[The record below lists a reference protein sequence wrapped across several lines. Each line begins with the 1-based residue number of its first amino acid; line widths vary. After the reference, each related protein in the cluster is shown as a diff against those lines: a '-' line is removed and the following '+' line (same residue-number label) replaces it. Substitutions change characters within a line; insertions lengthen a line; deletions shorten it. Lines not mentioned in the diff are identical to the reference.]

1 VFAQEAEALAS
12 QVLVTSTLPDGLD
25 SREGTVEVSL
35 SAGGSTYTDSAFAV
49 LRSGSTPVAA
59 SQELQTAPAG
69 QIIPTNLM
77 FAGLG
82 ALGLGLLVVLLVA
95 MGVFAPRRGDS
106 INDRLGAYGSRSS
119 AHRHRATAAGSGT
132 GVKGSA
138 TVLAER
144 ALSSNKGFEAS
155 LGARLDAAGM
165 SMKPAEWLLL
175 QVGAAFMAGLVG
187 MLIGSLFL
195 AVLLVVLGLVGPY
208 LYLRIKQRSRIKAF
222 NDQLAETL
230 QLMAGSLSAG
240 LSFAQSADTVVREGS
255 DPMASEFKR
264 ALVETRLGVTIE
276 DALESVAA
284 RMQSEDFKWVVMAV
298 KIQREVGGNLAEVLN
313 QVSGTIRERG
323 YLRRQ
328 VRSLSAEGRLSAWI
342 LGAMPPAM
350 FVYFMTVRP
359 EYMDPLFQ
367 SLFGWGILVAGFVL
381 MGVGA
386 FWMSRLVKLEV

>member
-1 VFAQEAEALAS
+1 
-12 QVLVTSTLPDGLD
+12 
-25 SREGTVEVSL
+25 
-35 SAGGSTYTDSAFAV
+35 
-49 LRSGSTPVAA
+49 
-59 SQELQTAPAG
+59 
-69 QIIPTNLM
+69 M

-82 ALGLGLLVVLLVA
+82 ALGLGLLVVLLA
-95 MGVFAPRRGDS
+95 ALGLFAPRNGDS
-106 INDRLGAYGSRSS
+106 INDRLGAYGPRSS
-119 AHRHRATAAGSGT
+119 AQRHRASPAGGSGS

-144 ALSSNKGFEAS
+144 ALANNKGFEAS
-155 LGARLDAAGM
+155 LGTRLDAAGL

-187 MLIGSLFL
+187 MLLGSLFL
-195 AVLLVVLGLVGPY
+195 AVLLVGLGLVGPSV
-208 LYLRIKQRSRIKAF
+208 YLRIKQRRRIRAF
-222 NDQLAETL
+222 SDQLAETL

-255 DPMASEFKR
+255 DPMAAEFKR

-276 DALESVAA
+276 DALESVAE
-284 RMQSEDFKWVVMAV
+284 RMQSEDFTWVVMAV
-298 KIQREVGGNLAEVLN
+298 RIQREVGGNLSEVLN

-328 VRSLSAEGRLSAWI
+328 VKSLSAEGRLSAWI

-367 SLFGWGILVAGFVL
+367 SLFGWGILGVGLAL

-386 FWMSRLVKLEV
+386 FWMSRLVKMEV